1 MLPVEFY
8 GRHVLQTRMRLHLVA
23 MKVPSL
29 DQNTG
34 FLPQSGP
41 LLVQT
46 LIATP
51 PIEALIGALLPRL
64 PRVIACGL
72 GHLSSVGLPQDRD
85 LLFFTES
92 ALSHGLPASAA
103 RAILSTYQWH

>member
-1 MLPVEFY
+1 
-8 GRHVLQTRMRLHLVA
+8 
-23 MKVPSL
+23 MKAPGL
-29 DQNTG
+29 DQNMSL
-34 FLPQSGP
+34 LPQSGP

-51 PIEALIGALLPRL
+51 PIEALTGDLLPRL
-64 PRVIACGL
+64 ARVVARGL
-72 GHLSSVGLPQDRD
+72 GHLSSVGLRQDRD

-92 ALSHGLPASAA
+92 ALSHELPASAA